1 MPPNSTVTEDNDK
14 SICVSDSF
22 HFSSFY
28 WKESSASLA
37 GMGMATGADG
47 DDDSIA
53 GAGIRS
59 ISETIDGEI
68 PTADQAVMK
77 VCPLLY
83 DVALLIVLYIMRA
96 FLHHLHRSR
105 LTELHSH
112 LEQPFTVANP
122 DRVKL
127 KFYSNV
133 LGDNSSFI
141 HYGKWD
147 GLDLEQPGA
156 YGRASEA
163 MTDYMYRLSLGL
175 LPHRAEAND
184 FCYVDLGSGT
194 GGKYIIWL

>member
-1 MPPNSTVTEDNDK
+1 MPPNSTVTDNDK

-96 FLHHLHRSR
+96 FLHHHASFT

-141 HYGKWD
+141 I
-147 GLDLEQPGA
+147 A
-156 YGRASEA
+156 IA
-163 MTDYMYRLSLGL
+163 TDVATL
-175 LPHRAEAND
+175 
-184 FCYVDLGSGT
+184 
-194 GGKYIIWL
+194 